1 MRMSLFHSIIFF
13 FHVTSDFGVGDS
25 LVSVV
30 TYIFSL
36 IRSLCQ
42 QRHEAQLIL
51 VSDTLVISSETAFRE
66 LDTCT

>member
-13 FHVTSDFGVGDS
+13 FHVTGDFGVGDS

-42 QRHEAQLIL
+42 RRHEAQLIL